1 MPSVNARTESSG
13 PAGRYAALVDDGQL
27 EHDPAQRALADRLQ
41 TCFLALR
48 QARPRWFRKPAPVPG
63 LYIHGKVGRGK
74 TLLMDLFVHALNKAG
89 EPVERAHFHRF
100 MDDVH
105 AQLKGLGQ
113 RQRPLDAIARGL
125 RKRTRVIC
133 FDEFHVEDIADAM
146 LLGELTT
153 QWFEL
158 GITLVAT
165 SNTAPD
171 DLYAGGLQRQRF
183 LPAIENLKANCD
195 VVELEAAEDFRLREL
210 TRQATWRVTPEASA
224 DEAGENDL
232 MREFRALAPEGSA
245 GTPVKLTVRGRPIRA
260 RARSGSLAWFDF
272 DELCRS
278 ARSSGDYLE
287 LTYRFSTLL
296 LGRVPQLDKDDD
308 NAARRFIHLVDAC
321 YDRNVKLIATSEVP
335 IEELY
340 TGRRLAAPFE
350 RTRSR
355 LIEMQSTDYLARP
368 HLP

>member
-1 MPSVNARTESSG
+1 MAAGNPTSG
-13 PAGRYAALVDDGQL
+13 PVLRYAALVERGQL
-27 EHDPAQRALADRLQ
+27 EPDPAQRALADRLQ
-41 TCFLALR
+41 ACFDALR
-48 QARPRWFRKPAPVPG
+48 QARPRWFRKPAAVPG

-74 TLLMDLFVHALNKAG
+74 TLLMDLFVHSLNDVG

-100 MDDVH
+100 MDEVH
-105 AQLKGLGQ
+105 AQLKGLGR
-113 RQRPLDAIARGL
+113 RQRPLDAIARQL
-125 RKRTRVIC
+125 RKRTRVVC

-146 LLGELTT
+146 LLGELTS
-153 QWFEL
+153 QWFDL
-158 GITLVAT
+158 GVTLVAT

-183 LPAIENLKANCD
+183 LPAIDHIKTHCD
-195 VVELEAAEDFRLREL
+195 VVRLDAAEDFRLREL
-210 TRQATWRVTPEASA
+210 TRQPTWRVISGDAAEDGLAS
-224 DEAGENDL
+224 
-232 MREFRALAPEGSA
+232 EFRALAPDGSVEH
-245 GTPVKLTVRGRPIRA
+245 GVELTVRGRPIRA

-296 LGRVPQLDKDDD
+296 LGQVPPLDKDDD

-335 IEELY
+335 IDQLY
-340 TGRRLAAPFE
+340 TGTRLALPFE

>member
-1 MPSVNARTESSG
+1 MTDRSASPG
-13 PAGRYAALVDDGQL
+13 PAPRYTALVEAGRLDP
-27 EHDPAQRALADRLQ
+27 DPAQRALADRLQ
-41 TCFLALR
+41 RCFEALR
-48 QARPRWFRKPAPVPG
+48 AERPRWFRKPDPVPG

-74 TLLMDLFVHALNKAG
+74 TLLMDLFVHSLRDAG
-89 EPVERAHFHRF
+89 ETVERAHFHRF

-105 AQLKGLGQ
+105 ARLKGLGQ
-113 RQRPLDAIARGL
+113 RQRPLDAIAGDL
-125 RKRTRVIC
+125 RDRTRVVC

-171 DLYAGGLQRQRF
+171 QLYADGLQRQRF
-183 LPAIENLKANCD
+183 LPAIENLKANCE
-195 VVELEAAEDFRLREL
+195 VFELDAAEDFRLREL
-210 TRQATWRVTPEASA
+210 TRRPTWRVP
-224 DEAGENDL
+224 AGEDADRRL
-232 MREFRALAPEGSA
+232 AEEFRALAPDAE
-245 GTPVKLTVRGRPIRA
+245 TERHVDLTVRGRPIRA
-260 RARSGSLAWFDF
+260 RARAGSLAWFEF
-272 DELCRS
+272 DALCRS

-296 LGRVPQLDKDDD
+296 VGNIPRLGADDD

-321 YDRNVKLIATSEVP
+321 YDRNVKLIASSDAP
-335 IEELY
+335 IEDLY

-350 RTRSR
+350 RCRSR
-355 LIEMQSTDYLARP
+355 LIEMQSTEYLGRP
-368 HLP
+368 HRP